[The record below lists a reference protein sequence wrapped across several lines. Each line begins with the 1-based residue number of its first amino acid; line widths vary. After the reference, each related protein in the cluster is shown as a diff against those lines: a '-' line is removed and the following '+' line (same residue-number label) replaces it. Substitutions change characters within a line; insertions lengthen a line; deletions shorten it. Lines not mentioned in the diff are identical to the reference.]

1 MDLNNYFPSFEAGFM
16 LNPFNENSSDDC
28 LNTIE
33 KINFGTPVYDHYDA
47 IKMNNLS
54 EIPIPVKAPTLVQAL
69 LL

>member
-16 LNPFNENSSDDC
+16 LNPFNENASDDC

-54 EIPIPVKAPTLVQAL
+54 QT
-69 LL
+69 